1 MKKITLLLAS
11 LLILVGCSSKAPI
24 ANDASLKINSNDQY
38 TYTLGD
44 EDKEYIYNFYTVEM
58 DEQSLI
64 AFGFNPDFT
73 TKEEITT
80 LAKQNFY
87 RVNEISTSD
96 KDDIYRYTLEALGLY
111 DASGDDKYLVAAQK
125 MIWET
130 QVDTP
135 IVFNI
140 DLATHISDIKAA
152 IENANRHVVNFNG
165 SVITI
170 SPEDVEAQ
178 RQFTLTDRNG
188 LLPLFE
194 VVTDP
199 NLEIVSIEEDTL
211 SVKLIGYQDDLSI
224 SFIRQTNLNSPTTYE
239 FNDSKDNRFLT
250 LGSDRLSGIAQKFHF
265 EMNDSLVGTTLNIV
279 NIDQDNINTIL
290 FGGQYELADDIDF
303 TKNVIQSSVSTNG
316 VHARFENVTTGK
328 LYLRQISAPEGYT
341 VSDEVKLIEVTDSS
355 TKVMVTYANQLTPVE
370 VIEE

>member
-11 LLILVGCSSKAPI
+11 LLILVGCSSKEPI
-24 ANDASLKINSNDQY
+24 ANDASLKINSNDLY

-250 LGSDRLSGIAQKFHF
+250 LGSDRLSGVAQKFHF
-265 EMNDSLVGTTLNIV
+265 EMNDTLVGTTLNIV

-303 TKNVIQSSVSTNG
+303 TKNVIQSSVSANG

-341 VSDEVKLIEVTDSS
+341 VSDEVKLIEVTNSS